1 MTMRPKLAA
10 TDRMRARLSL
20 SPVAPPPA
28 RPPSRREALVVAT
41 LARLGELF
49 PAAFGNSPRP
59 LVIGVAEQ
67 IMARTG
73 LEPHAV
79 RLALYA
85 YCNSPSYVASL
96 IEGAVRVDLDGNAA
110 GTVLREQA
118 AYARWQ
124 EAKTPESQP
133 PISAGNLNTVS

>member
-10 TDRMRARLSL
+10 TDRMRARLGL
-20 SPVAPPPA
+20 STVAPPPA
-28 RPPSRREALVVAT
+28 RLPSKPPTRALVVAT

-49 PAAFGNSPRP
+49 PGAFGNPPRP

-73 LEPHAV
+73 LDPHSV
-79 RLALYA
+79 RVALYA

-124 EAKTPESQP
+124 EAKTASMMANS
-133 PISAGNLNTVS
+133 IG